1 MSFRSEFVEA
11 GWKALNTGTSIPAI
25 VVERLLK
32 LADEEEA
39 ADTLAKEL
47 AVQAKAEKGTK

>member
-25 VVERLLK
+25 IVERLLK